1 MLRLHA
7 AGVVPADDSIFHKY
21 CPRID
26 SVFLKDYHLALQI
39 LRKTCAAFY
48 LYLLVAKSSVRP
60 TSLESVH

>member
-1 MLRLHA
+1 MLRWHA
-7 AGVVPADDSIFHKY
+7 AVAVPADDSIFHKY